1 MHASNRWEHCDNKE
15 RSLKALLANWASLI
29 APSSGG
35 WRLELFPKRKSVA
48 RGRVLLTPLLPT
60 SSNEGREIKAQGYTG
75 TARSVYR
82 HLETLKQA
90 EVRTSLNP
98 QRLQKY
104 SANTAIWLFV
114 RDGKKLNE
122 IEREDLAT
130 FCQASAALKKAYDL
144 VQDFL
149 SMVHKRAGHRLDAWL
164 VRAAESGLPELQ
176 SFVSGVEKD
185 KDAVQAGFTWPINN
199 GMVEGH
205 VTKLKLIKRTMY
217 GRAGFSLL
225 RQRVLHAL

>member
-1 MHASNRWEHCDNKE
+1 MNQVGMSRTTPSFPSKHGVHQNQLMWRKSDWLVERAAMHASNRWEHCDNKE
-15 RSLKALLANWASLI
+15 RSLKTLLANWASLI

-98 QRLQKY
+98 ERLQKY
-104 SANTAIWLFV
+104 SAPPAIHQGIV
-114 RDGKKLNE
+114 KE
-122 IEREDLAT
+122 
-130 FCQASAALKKAYDL
+130 
-144 VQDFL
+144 
-149 SMVHKRAGHRLDAWL
+149 
-164 VRAAESGLPELQ
+164 
-176 SFVSGVEKD
+176 EK
-185 KDAVQAGFTWPINN
+185 
-199 GMVEGH
+199 
-205 VTKLKLIKRTMY
+205 
-217 GRAGFSLL
+217 S
-225 RQRVLHAL
+225 